1 MRPEHG
7 ERDLLST
14 LRRKVVRP
22 WAIVPLVVVVG
33 GGTWWLSRSSSD
45 GDDTA
50 TSIERT
56 VEVPS
61 GALDQTVSASDTIE
75 AATVDEFSFTSSG
88 TVTAVNVQAG
98 AEVRAGDV
106 LATIDSAELEAAVT
120 QAEATVAEAEATLD
134 DDEDAGASDARIA
147 ADESSLDSAQRQ
159 LEAAQEA
166 LDGAQLV
173 ATIDGTV
180 SAVNITVGD
189 QLGSGGTPGT
199 AMTGSGSGSGQSS
212 GSLGTDNATVPGGQS
227 DVGDHPAHRGGQ
239 HRLLSGD
246 PGHRRQPD
254 RPHRGGTGSDR
265 HAIQR
270 GFGLRWLRWLPG
282 RRWLPGWGRRHGRR

>member
-1 MRPEHG
+1 MRPQHG
-7 ERDLLST
+7 EKDRLST

-45 GDDTA
+45 GEDTA

-56 VEVPS
+56 VEVTS
-61 GALDQTVSASDTIE
+61 GALDQTVSASGTIE
-75 AATVDEFSFTSSG
+75 AATVDELSFTSSG
-88 TVTAVNVQAG
+88 RVSWVNIQAG

-106 LATIDSAELEAAVT
+106 LATIDSAELGAAVT
-120 QAEATVAEAEATLD
+120 QAEATVAEAEATAD
-134 DDEDAGASDARIA
+134 DDEDAGASDAQIA
-147 ADESSLDSAQRQ
+147 ADESSLDSARRQ

-189 QLGSGGTPGT
+189 QLGSGGTSGT

-212 GSLGTDNATVPGGQS
+212 GSLGSGNATVPGGQS
-227 DVGDHPAHRGGQ
+227 GDT
-239 HRLLSGD
+239 SSETT
-246 PGHRRQPD
+246 
-254 RPHRGGTGSDR
+254 PH
-265 HAIQR
+265 I
-270 GFGLRWLRWLPG
+270 
-282 RRWLPGWGRRHGRR
+282 